1 MARLILTVHFG
12 SIELPLKEF
21 ELTMSLKCVPYVVF
35 LLKIAWHCDAHHTMY
50 IYTYHKLTFIIEDSL
65 QLAIL
70 RKQLL
75 KSGEKQCICIFA
87 VLNLAHKHVQLSEF
101 CSDFN
106 SETSSELL
114 SLRSAIIYFLFFLA
128 KKYNR
133 KKKNGKKKWKW
144 LKRKNFFGWNFF
156 FEKNIF

>member
-1 MARLILTVHFG
+1 MDIGVNDFVRRLSIVQLSARGPALSAADVIEKDH
-12 SIELPLKEF
+12 SIKKKIF
-21 ELTMSLKCVPYVVF
+21 F
-35 LLKIAWHCDAHHTMY
+35 LLLCVLCVCTLSTVLCSTSTVP
-50 IYTYHKLTFIIEDSL
+50 TYHKLTFIIEDLL

-87 VLNLAHKHVQLSEF
+87 VLNLAHKHVQLNEF

-114 SLRSAIIYFLFFLA
+114 PLRSTIINLLFFFS
-128 KKYNR
+128 KKIFFFLH
-133 KKKNGKKKWKW
+133 GKKKK
-144 LKRKNFFGWNFF
+144 
-156 FEKNIF
+156 